1 MPQLLHQ
8 RRLWIRL
15 NRRCSRLESPLSGV
29 RRARQRMSAQWSGSL
44 VVSQQPRPRGVSYK
58 RREMNKQIVKQTML
72 SLEAR
77 DLKSARE
84 KYLEY
89 VGSARLDRSE
99 PIEDDE
105 QAQAEL
111 ASDLSEAFDDT
122 VHSHSDKIERLSA
135 MDFGP
140 KSKVE
145 EGAVVKLGGRFFVIA
160 VSTGRFVC
168 DGKEIMASPPR
179 HRSMLS

>member
-1 MPQLLHQ
+1 
-8 RRLWIRL
+8 
-15 NRRCSRLESPLSGV
+15 
-29 RRARQRMSAQWSGSL
+29 
-44 VVSQQPRPRGVSYK
+44 
-58 RREMNKQIVKQTML
+58 MNKPIVKQTML
-72 SLEAR
+72 SLDAR
-77 DLKSARE
+77 DLESERA

-122 VHSHSDKIERLSA
+122 VHSHSDKIEKLSA

-145 EGAVVKLGGRFFVIA
+145 ERAVVKLGGRFFVA

-168 DGKEIMASPPR
+168 DGNEIMASPPR
-179 HRSMLS
+179 HRSVLSWRASAPVTRSCSTEGSS